1 MANILIWADNPKLA
15 EVLGEKGHKLFRF
28 TAKEAAL
35 DWARSQKLDVALVA
49 ADQPA
54 AMELLEEL
62 RRLNPD
68 LRSIAV
74 SQSPSLPRLRQAIS
88 LGVQEI
94 LFTPLD
100 PEELEAKITKVVKAV
115 KRDLKEALALQ

>member
-1 MANILIWADNPKLA
+1 M
-15 EVLGEKGHKLFRF
+15 
-28 TAKEAAL
+28 
-35 DWARSQKLDVALVA
+35 A